1 MLKRLFLSAV
11 LAGLLSSVSA
21 ETFTAALSSLKESP
35 YGFYFVDGGITAEDL
50 ADFNSIDMREERFFH
65 QFGELSEVEGRIADF
80 LSGIG
85 MNERRLVER
94 AAARLAQITHQIV
107 ELSGRET
114 AWVHLRAS
122 VPTDRYDI
130 PRWHMDGYYFTPVE
144 GYLMYKF
151 AVTLVGPSTLFYPI
165 PQELRRTAWRHMLD
179 RKYMQEFCQADRVMS
194 PKEGEGVVFLAGK
207 KTESALHSEPPIH
220 QNRLFFSIT
229 PCNEKQLAELKV
241 KVLAVYP
248 KDQPY

>member
-1 MLKRLFLSAV
+1 MVKNWLLLFTLFFSCV
-11 LAGLLSSVSA
+11 TG
-21 ETFTAALSSLKESP
+21 SLKDNP
-35 YGFYFVDGGITAEDL
+35 YGFYFFDIGITEQDL
-50 ADFNSIDMREERFFH
+50 ADFNSLDVQAEKFYH
-65 QFGELSEVEGRIADF
+65 QFGELSNTERGIADF
-80 LSGIG
+80 LSKIG
-85 MNERRLVER
+85 ENDENLVLRVASRLT
-94 AAARLAQITHQIV
+94 QITNQFMA
-107 ELSGRET
+107 SSQRET

-151 AVTLVGPSTLFYPI
+151 AVTLVGPSTLYYPI